1 MNSMIYKKKSPLF
14 VFLVPAFLFLIVYLY
29 YPFFQNIA
37 NTFLHIG
44 GLGRAAEGVNS
55 PWYQNYLEMFQD
67 PNMRVAFKNT
77 LILMICTVVF
87 LKATRILGSRNI
99 ST

>member
-55 PWYQNYLEMFQD
+55 PWYQNYVDMFRD

-77 LILMICTVVF
+77 TVQIMRIRVF
-87 LKATRILGSRNI
+87 LKATRILGSWNI
-99 ST
+99 SR